1 MCSTPLSEKL
11 ENATRRASSKKTK
24 HRVGKKFGTIFSK
37 QSSGEGGRFKK
48 ILFRYF
54 QDFYIYS
61 NQSFV
66 SFNSFDSDFL
76 PRSFTK
82 AWVKN
87 YIWNVLLYQN
97 NETFWAS
104 KMKWK
109 ASKTERLLWSPMSLS
124 NVFLTFFFFF
134 LIKNCL
140 VGNCHL
146 YNIHA
151 MFNSRLNF
159 SFKGASNTNI
169 VFIY

>member
-48 ILFRYF
+48 ILFLLFSRFLHLQQSKFCIF
-54 QDFYIYS
+54 QLFWFRFPAS
-61 NQSFV
+61 
-66 SFNSFDSDFL
+66 
-76 PRSFTK
+76 K
-82 AWVKN
+82 
-87 YIWNVLLYQN
+87 LYQSMSQKLYLKCAAVPKQWN
-97 NETFWAS
+97 FLSFKNE
-104 KMKWK
+104 MKSFK
-109 ASKTERLLWSPMSLS
+109 NREAALITHVTLKTYSLLLS
-124 NVFLTFFFFF
+124 FF
-134 LIKNCL
+134 IKNCL